1 MKYIITFLLISVCT
15 ILSAQQTQV
24 IYIDFGDDATPTPA
38 PWNNIITDEV
48 KVTESIDNLTN
59 ANGQKTGISFA
70 IDQSNNFNRFAN
82 TTGEQVTNTK
92 WNFPVTA
99 TQDNL
104 FGHGNFWSNCTC
116 THAEVRA
123 EIKGLNPNIEYTFV
137 VFGSRNSVTDIRSAK
152 HEFIGATTKSAN
164 LNASQNT
171 SNTASVTL
179 KPDSSGKIR
188 LIVSPANDNNNGT
201 QFYFL
206 GVLVITWENMATSV
220 SEETAVSMMKV
231 YPNPIISN
239 STFVHFPEMRSI
251 SIINNLGQVIEH
263 NESVNSDYRFLDFAN
278 YQSGVY
284 FISAKNK
291 DGITVTKKVIKN

>member
-1 MKYIITFLLISVCT
+1 MKYIITFLLVSVCT
-15 ILSAQQTQV
+15 ALSAQQTQV
-24 IYIDFGDDATPTPA
+24 VYIDFGDDATPTDA
-38 PWNNIITDEV
+38 PWNNITTDEAT
-48 KVTESIDNLTN
+48 VTESIDNLTN
-59 ANGQKTGISFA
+59 ANGAKTGISFA

-82 TTGEQVTNTK
+82 LTGEPMTNTK

-137 VFGSRNSVTDIRSAK
+137 LFGSRNSVTDIRSAK
-152 HEFIGATTKSAN
+152 YEFTGATTKSAS

-171 SNTASVTL
+171 ANTASVTL
-179 KPDSSGKIR
+179 KPKPNGEIS
-188 LIVSPANDNNNGT
+188 LIISPGADNNNNI

-220 SEETAVSMMKV
+220 SDEKAASMMKV
-231 YPNPIISN
+231 YPNPTISN

-251 SIINNLGQVIEH
+251 SIINNLGQVMEH